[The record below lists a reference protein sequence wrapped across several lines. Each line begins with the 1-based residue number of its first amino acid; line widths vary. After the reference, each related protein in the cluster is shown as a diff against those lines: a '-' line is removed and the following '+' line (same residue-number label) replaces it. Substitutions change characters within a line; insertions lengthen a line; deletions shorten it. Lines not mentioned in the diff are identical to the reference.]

1 MSSCTNDCPSS
12 TFDHVINSDGALEFP
27 LFHRDH
33 PCILNHLN
41 HPRSSGFSAKKDL
54 PIDLIQDDQINNF
67 LFLMPIKLGTPPVRN
82 LVAVDTGSTLSFV
95 QCEPCLSCHDQGRAG
110 QIFALNKSESL
121 GYVGCSEE
129 SCRTVQSALRL
140 QSKACLYSMTFGG
153 ASTYSVGKLVTD
165 RLAIGQNNSGYTVP
179 NFLFGCSLD
188 TEYHQHEAGVF
199 GFGAESFSFFEQL
212 APLVGYK
219 AFSYCWPSD
228 KRQDTCPLG
237 STTVLALLLTPPC
250 SRRTD
255 DQCMH

>member
-1 MSSCTNDCPSS
+1 MSALLKT
-12 TFDHVINSDGALEFP
+12 DHVINSDGALEFP